1 MSTSSMTRELLQ
13 TFHLS
18 LIDVGRAS
26 GEDEAANGIWGG
38 EWSTGGRLQ
47 AGACAL
53 LETTDV
59 TVC

>member
-1 MSTSSMTRELLQ
+1 MTRELLQ

-18 LIDVGRAS
+18 LIDVGQAR